1 MKIGE
6 LAKKSGIQIE
16 TIRYYEK
23 EGLLPAPDRNSSNYR
38 IYSHIH
44 EERLMFIKRCR
55 SLDMSL
61 EEIKVLLDFRD
72 APETNCTRVNTL
84 IDEHIG
90 HVTQR
95 MEELR
100 LLETQLR
107 ELRNQCADTGV
118 GDSCGIIHAL
128 SSDTFPLESI
138 SHTGCGHIPHS
149 HGGKKHA

>member
-23 EGLLPAPDRNSSNYR
+23 EGLIPIPDRNSSNYR
-38 IYSHIH
+38 MYSSSH

-61 EEIKVLLDFRD
+61 EEIKALLDFRD
-72 APETNCTRVNTL
+72 APETNCPKVNAL

-95 MEELR
+95 MEELK
-100 LLETQLR
+100 LLETRLR
-107 ELRNQCADTGV
+107 ELRSQCDEVAG
-118 GDSCGIIHAL
+118 GNNCGIIHAL
-128 SSDTFPLESI
+128 SSDAFPLESI